1 MSDFTKT
8 IVGAISGFI
17 FVAILDKII
26 TSSKTPK
33 AVVPAVTV
41 SGARR

>member
-26 TSSKTPK
+26 ASSKTPK
-33 AVVPAVTV
+33 PTVPVVV